1 MRVKRYK
8 NGGKNGDPKKDLYQD
23 SSGFSLYR
31 ETLPDGTKIITPTP
45 SSSNY
50 VKLSDKVA
58 KGYYPGIPLLLATA
72 EDRDWETH

>member
-58 KGYYPGIPLLLATA
+58 KGYYPGIVTGKPTRILI
-72 EDRDWETH
+72 